1 MSIVSFNFFVF
12 ITLFLIIYYV
22 IPSKYQWYCL
32 LIMSILF
39 YLINTQENTV
49 WLMFTIIG
57 TYLFTNV
64 IEDLK
69 EKNATNAQIRLLF
82 IINII
87 IALSPLLLLKYII
100 SSVYT
105 SIALPMGISFYTLQL
120 IGYSVDVYKGKF
132 KAEHN
137 LLKYML
143 FAMFFPQIIQGPI
156 ARYDKLSESLYKPH
170 NFEEDKITKGF
181 MLVLWGLF
189 LKLVLADHAA
199 VIVDTVFNDYKIY
212 TGFYILIAGV
222 LYSIQLYADF
232 MGCVCIAKGISSMFG
247 IELMDNFNHP
257 YFANSIKDFWRR
269 WHISLSSWLRD
280 YIYIPLGGNRKG
292 AVPKYINLIITF
304 IVSGLWHGVGLQ
316 FIFWGVL
323 HGMYQIIGDLTQ
335 NIRTKCKTIL
345 HIKGTFIDSACQRIF
360 TFVLVMLAW
369 IFFRA
374 ASFQQGIEMVVLMI
388 KDFNIK
394 NWKGGAL
401 FQLGLSQKDCIVLAI
416 CILLLI
422 LVSLLQEKICI
433 REKILR
439 FSIIIRY
446 MIYVLVIC
454 AILVFGIYGSGYDAG
469 AFIYGGF

>member
-257 YFANSIKDFWRR
+257 YFANSTR
-269 WHISLSSWLRD
+269 SLARE
-280 YIYIPLGGNRKG
+280 
-292 AVPKYINLIITF
+292 
-304 IVSGLWHGVGLQ
+304 VGLQ
-316 FIFWGVL
+316 EI
-323 HGMYQIIGDLTQ
+323 
-335 NIRTKCKTIL
+335 
-345 HIKGTFIDSACQRIF
+345 
-360 TFVLVMLAW
+360 
-369 IFFRA
+369 
-374 ASFQQGIEMVVLMI
+374 
-388 KDFNIK
+388 
-394 NWKGGAL
+394 
-401 FQLGLSQKDCIVLAI
+401 
-416 CILLLI
+416 
-422 LVSLLQEKICI
+422 
-433 REKILR
+433 
-439 FSIIIRY
+439 
-446 MIYVLVIC
+446 
-454 AILVFGIYGSGYDAG
+454 
-469 AFIYGGF
+469 